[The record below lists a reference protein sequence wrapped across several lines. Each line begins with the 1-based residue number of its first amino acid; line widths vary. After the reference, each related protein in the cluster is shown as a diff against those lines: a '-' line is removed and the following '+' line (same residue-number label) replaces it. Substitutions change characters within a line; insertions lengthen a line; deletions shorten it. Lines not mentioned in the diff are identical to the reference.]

1 MININEYIIE
11 KLHINKNSKY
21 QLESDIESDIN
32 NLGRIEDIILDYLK
46 EHNYFGYN
54 HNDFNISKK
63 QDPGNQKLYVFLIYK
78 KKDFYNIAKKVGKE
92 ITNIIKDKLP
102 GKWYWALNYI
112 DAIIFSDTYIG
123 GDL

>member
-21 QLESDIESDIN
+21 QPEPESDIN
-32 NLGRIEDIILDYLK
+32 NLGRIEDIIIDYLK
-46 EHNYFGYN
+46 EHKYFGYN
-54 HNDFNISKK
+54 HYDFDISKK
-63 QDPGNQKLYVFLIYK
+63 QDTGNQNLYVFLIYK
-78 KKDFYNIAKKVGKE
+78 QKDFYKNAKMVGKE
-92 ITNIIKDKLP
+92 ITNIIEDKLS
-102 GKWYWALNYI
+102 GKWYWGLNYI